1 MISKKGTNF
10 VCVDFMERITL
21 LEATKQRESVD
32 RFKRAISPYR
42 SLQDALSSVFGFEL
56 KEKFPLETLGISDVS
71 QMSFTVDK
79 ADFRRKFLPRYE
91 ESYRS
96 ALETVFGEGQ
106 VPALQ
111 ASSEFVP
118 PKKTFSLGKSIKNPL
133 ENLYWDGKQ
142 KLLKFVAKEDE
153 FYLSEVEFE
162 LYGVPRRR
170 LELYRSFEDERGEKD
185 FSVYYFPFRLSGDF
199 SRTREDIQVCLNRS
213 GDLMTCRVV
222 APIDKNQEA
231 FEVLFLSVTNVGT
244 GKTVVLSALYPEF
257 LFIQKQGGNPSANN
271 PDRPVFYLPK
281 DWVANDKSL
290 QQIGRVFGQIDIY
303 YDRFREGIRS
313 FLEYWEVDQSVN
325 ARVTNSDLGFSS
337 LVTAAS
343 LSLVSSISSEDEA
356 SKYTFGLI
364 AGSLWSYLVWGLRR
378 YGRAYQNLQGEIKS
392 RGDDF
397 AIGIRS
403 ALND

>member
-1 MISKKGTNF
+1 
-10 VCVDFMERITL
+10 MERITL
-21 LEATKQRESVD
+21 LEATKQRESID

-153 FYLSEVEFE
+153 FYLSEVGFE

-170 LELYRSFEDERGEKD
+170 LELYHSFEDERGEKD
-185 FSVYYFPFRLSGDF
+185 FSVYYFPFRLSEDF
-199 SRTREDIQVCLNRS
+199 SEIREDIQVRLNRS
-213 GDLMTCRVV
+213 EDLVTCKVV
-222 APIDKNQEA
+222 APININKNPKALKA

-290 QQIGRVFGQIDIY
+290 QQIGRVFSQIDIY
-303 YDRFREGIRS
+303 YDRFRKGTRS
-313 FLEYWEVDQSVN
+313 FLEYWKVDQSVN
-325 ARVTNSDLGFSS
+325 ARVTNSNLGFSS
-337 LVTAAS
+337 FVSAAS
-343 LSLVSSISSEDEA
+343 LSLVSTLSSEDEA
-356 SKYTFGLI
+356 SRYTSGLI
-364 AGSLWSYLVWGLRR
+364 AGFLWSYLVWGLRR
-378 YGRAYQNLQGEIKS
+378 YGHVYQNLQQEINS
-392 RGDDF
+392 RADDF
-397 AIGIRS
+397 AVNIRS